1 MNKENRLAVRKSHY
15 SVLISEVL
23 LTRSSSFSVS
33 LTCMRIP
40 TDFLL
45 THKFWIRR
53 QYADNFR
60 KWNKPNCCKLAIWL
74 ILLVIRLGLEP
85 RTPTL
90 KVLCSTSWASESP
103 WLLWVTQRCVSFSKA
118 MQSYDFFLFH
128 ANLCG
133 GFFKIFFAF

>member
-45 THKFWIRR
+45 THKF
-53 QYADNFR
+53 
-60 KWNKPNCCKLAIWL
+60 
-74 ILLVIRLGLEP
+74 
-85 RTPTL
+85 
-90 KVLCSTSWASESP
+90 
-103 WLLWVTQRCVSFSKA
+103 
-118 MQSYDFFLFH
+118 
-128 ANLCG
+128 
-133 GFFKIFFAF
+133 